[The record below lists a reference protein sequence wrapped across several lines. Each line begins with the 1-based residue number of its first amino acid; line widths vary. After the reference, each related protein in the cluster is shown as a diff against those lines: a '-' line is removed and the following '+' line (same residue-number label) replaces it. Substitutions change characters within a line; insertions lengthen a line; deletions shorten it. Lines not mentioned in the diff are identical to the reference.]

1 MTDLG
6 TQRHTGTV
14 RRGALRRPQPPSSPR
29 SLDGRAGWIALV
41 AALVL
46 AAGVVGWLLGGGAG
60 DASGDATD
68 AVSGASAT
76 ASATL
81 SPTDEPTTGPTP
93 TATAAITSEPT
104 PAPTPAPTPSP
115 ALTPDPTS
123 QPSPQ
128 PTAPPAGLVIDFPVD
143 GEVVRSRRINVIG
156 TAPPG
161 ATVTR
166 HVPFWFDDHTTA
178 GDDGLWMMPVEL
190 AEGENRLTFRIGD
203 DADTAQV
210 LLVTYRPT
218 P

>member
-76 ASATL
+76 ASATR

-93 TATAAITSEPT
+93 TATAEITSE
-104 PAPTPAPTPSP
+104 PTPAPTPSP

-123 QPSPQ
+123 RPSPQ

-143 GEVVRSRRINVIG
+143 GEVVRSSRINVIG

-161 ATVTR
+161 ATMTR

-203 DADTAQV
+203 DTDTAQV

>member
-1 MTDLG
+1 MG
-6 TQRHTGTV
+6 
-14 RRGALRRPQPPSSPR
+14 
-29 SLDGRAGWIALV
+29 GRAGWIALV

-76 ASATL
+76 ASATP
-81 SPTDEPTTGPTP
+81 SPSDEPTTGPTP

-104 PAPTPAPTPSP
+104 PAPTPSPT
-115 ALTPDPTS
+115 LTPDPTS
-123 QPSPQ
+123 RPSPE

-143 GEVVRSRRINVIG
+143 GEVVRSSRINVIG
-156 TAPPG
+156 TALPG

-178 GDDGLWMMPVEL
+178 GDDGLWMMPVQL

-203 DADTAQV
+203 DTDTAQV

>member
-1 MTDLG
+1 M
-6 TQRHTGTV
+6 
-14 RRGALRRPQPPSSPR
+14 
-29 SLDGRAGWIALV
+29 DGRAGWIALV

-104 PAPTPAPTPSP
+104 PAPTPSPT
-115 ALTPDPTS
+115 LTPDPTS
-123 QPSPQ
+123 RPSPQ

-143 GEVVRSRRINVIG
+143 GEVVRSSRINVIG

-203 DADTAQV
+203 DADTARV

>member
-29 SLDGRAGWIALV
+29 PMDGRAGWIALV

-104 PAPTPAPTPSP
+104 PAPTPSPT
-115 ALTPDPTS
+115 LTPDPTS
-123 QPSPQ
+123 RPSPQ

-143 GEVVRSRRINVIG
+143 GGVVRSSRINVIG

-203 DADTAQV
+203 DTDTAQV